1 MNLYGTKEV
10 IKMGIMDQSRQ
21 MKFVMNKMTQ
31 ETERLEKKFEI
42 FISNQNDLAK
52 MLATDYELLKVIA
65 NKLEIKELPKPL
77 IDMFI
82 EDEKTEV

>member
-1 MNLYGTKEV
+1 MQK
-10 IKMGIMDQSRQ
+10 
-21 MKFVMNKMTQ
+21 

-65 NKLEIKELPKPL
+65 KKNGVEEFPKPL
-77 IDMFI
+77 IDMSI
-82 EDEKTEV
+82 EEETKEV